1 MIGKHSDK
9 INQIHNFTFRL
20 DVTQNFE
27 NFTPILSL
35 EEGVSFVN
43 NNLQQT
49 YLLLKQPDQREQFLS
64 SMRVLSLQFNITN
77 DLIDLYE
84 VDNNQIFGLVQF
96 RPLFKLNSFCNNLK
110 KIKETKELV
119 ALFDI
124 EYANHLTESGITL
137 LLSLLNVVKVSDQ
150 FIKLSKVSAIEGT
163 KGIEEIKDTKTY
175 TLKYVEP
182 FKKIPVE
189 ITLNPSDNM
198 NIDWDDLTS
207 EQDNLKDLISN
218 FFIKINTCFTKREQL
233 SVIIKDNNDFK
244 FGFKKS
250 EPVSIEY
257 KFVQSHNDLQ
267 SINEPTAHIRTL
279 KERYMADFKVNLL

>member
-1 MIGKHSDK
+1 M
-9 INQIHNFTFRL
+9 
-20 DVTQNFE
+20 
-27 NFTPILSL
+27 
-35 EEGVSFVN
+35 
-43 NNLQQT
+43 
-49 YLLLKQPDQREQFLS
+49 
-64 SMRVLSLQFNITN
+64 
-77 DLIDLYE
+77 
-84 VDNNQIFGLVQF
+84 
-96 RPLFKLNSFCNNLK
+96 
-110 KIKETKELV
+110 
-119 ALFDI
+119 
-124 EYANHLTESGITL
+124 
-137 LLSLLNVVKVSDQ
+137 VKVSDQ

-207 EQDNLKDLISN
+207 EQDNLKALISN

-244 FGFKKS
+244 LGFKKS
-250 EPVSIEY
+250 ELVSIEY
-257 KFVQSHNDLQ
+257 KFVQLQRDLQ